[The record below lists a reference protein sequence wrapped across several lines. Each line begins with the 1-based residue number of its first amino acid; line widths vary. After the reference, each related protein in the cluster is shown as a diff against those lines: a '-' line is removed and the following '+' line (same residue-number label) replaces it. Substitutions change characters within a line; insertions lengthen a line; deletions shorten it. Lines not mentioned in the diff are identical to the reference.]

1 MKDNIRAGVM
11 AIALVAVG
19 LFWWQVAKLEDCR
32 DAMQKGGEAPL
43 VVKSECPQTGPYAAN
58 SNVLVFAVLSLLF
71 PSATAEQ
78 RSGKAN

>member
-11 AIALVAVG
+11 AIALVAIG

-32 DAMQKGGEAPL
+32 DTMQKGGETPL
-43 VVKSECPQTGPYAAN
+43 AAECPQTGPYAAN